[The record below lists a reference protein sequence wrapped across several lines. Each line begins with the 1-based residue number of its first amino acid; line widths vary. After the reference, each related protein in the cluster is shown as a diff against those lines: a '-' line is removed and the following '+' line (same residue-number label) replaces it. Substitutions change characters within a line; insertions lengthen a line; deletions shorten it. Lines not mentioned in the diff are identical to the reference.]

1 MCASYGLDPRFTD
14 AELLAEA
21 DEAVLDGLRGW
32 AQQNAG
38 ETVRPTGK
46 NLRNL
51 NPIITQT
58 DAAPTLEPAW
68 WGFLVGGEPSKFPSI
83 NTRSE
88 RLQDR
93 PGGLKSRALV
103 PATSWYEMKKPER
116 VWHEFA
122 VDDGALFGMAAV
134 TQHGRTADGQSFT
147 CYSIVMR
154 PAPEHLAH
162 IHDRM
167 PLLIPASLSGDWLTA
182 EPGREIIDEA
192 LLAAA
197 ALDERVQVAPRSDEK
212 GAADKTSARLF

>member
-14 AELLAEA
+14 TELLAAA
-21 DEAVLDGLRGW
+21 DEAVLDGLRDW
-32 AQQNAG
+32 AEQNAR

-51 NPIITQT
+51 NPIVVLPDST
-58 DAAPTLEPAW
+58 PELEPAW

-116 VWHEFA
+116 VWHEFV
-122 VDDGALFGMAAV
+122 VDEGALFGMAAV
-134 TQHGRTADGQSFT
+134 TQRGRTADGQSFT

-154 PAPEHLAH
+154 PAPEHLAG

-167 PLLIPASLSGDWLTA
+167 PLLIPASLSDDWLTA

-192 LLAAA
+192 LAAAA
-197 ALDERVQVAPRSDEK
+197 ALDERVRAAPRADDE
-212 GAADKTSARLF
+212 GADRLF

>member
-14 AELLAEA
+14 AELLTAA
-21 DEAVLDGLRGW
+21 DEAVLDGLRAW
-32 AQQNAG
+32 ADENAG

-51 NPIITQT
+51 NPIVVQP
-58 DAAPTLEPAW
+58 DAAPILEPAW

-93 PGGLKSRALV
+93 PGGLKTRALV

-116 VWHEFA
+116 VWHEFL

-134 TQHGRTADGQSFT
+134 TQRGRTADGTWFT

-154 PAPEHLAH
+154 PAPDGLAD

-167 PLLIPASLSGDWLTA
+167 PLLIPASLSHDWLTA
-182 EPGREIIDEA
+182 EPTREIIDEA
-192 LLAAA
+192 IAA
-197 ALDERVQVAPRSDEK
+197 SDEV
-212 GAADKTSARLF
+212 AARVTARPSD